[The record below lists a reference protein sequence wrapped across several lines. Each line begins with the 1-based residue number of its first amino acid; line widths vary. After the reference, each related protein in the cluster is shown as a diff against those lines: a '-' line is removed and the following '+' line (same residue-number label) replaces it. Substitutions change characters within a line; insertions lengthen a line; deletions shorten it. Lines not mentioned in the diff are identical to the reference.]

1 MTYGIIYVV
10 ENTINGKKYVGQT
23 VQPLK
28 VRWQRHCR
36 KEQSGCVA
44 LASAIAKYGA
54 DAFKV
59 SEVAQA
65 STKEEL
71 NSLEAQLVVALGTV
85 APGGYNLRS
94 GGGSKGRHSSG
105 SKEKMAVAHRSPEN
119 MEIHAAQSKARWQN
133 EGYRAKMIAAV
144 KSFWANTDN
153 KESAS
158 KKMRATAAKP
168 EVQKKK
174 SESLKRHYEKY
185 ENRERCKEI
194 SSRPDVKSKMSA
206 ASKER
211 WLDPEYRAK
220 QEAFRRKYWTPEKR
234 AEYGKRRSELFMS
247 NHGLSARSDS
257 VSGYRGVRM
266 LKSGRFVARISVEK
280 KEKQIGIYDTVE
292 QAHDAYV
299 EFKKQMVVN
308 LTAKGAM

>member
-158 KKMRATAAKP
+158 KKMRESFSNP
-168 EVQKKK
+168 SVQKKK
-174 SESLKRHYEKY
+174 SVAMKARYQNPENLEKHRLITSS
-185 ENRERCKEI
+185 EQFKEK
-194 SSRPDVKSKMSA
+194 VSA
-206 ASKER
+206 ASKKHWEKQ
-211 WLDPEYRAK
+211 DYREK
-220 QEAFRRKYWTPEKR
+220 QRAHRVSYWDANKR
-234 AEYGKRRSELFMS
+234 AEFGERSAKFLS
-247 NHGLSARSDS
+247 NPDLPPRADNTT
-257 VSGYRGVRM
+257 GYRGV
-266 LKSGRFVARISVEK
+266 KKISSGRFVARVIVHK
-280 KEKQIGIYDTVE
+280 KEKQIGVYDTAA
-292 QAHDAYV
+292 QAHEAYV
-299 EFKKQMVVN
+299 ECKRQMVLN
-308 LTAKGAM
+308 LVD

>member
-94 GGGSKGRHSSG
+94 GGGSHDGQRETARKNGKPPTRPPKLG
-105 SKEKMAVAHRSPEN
+105 IETPGKIPTSPDLRQPIFCPKN
-119 MEIHAAQSKARWQN
+119 PIQGVFS
-133 EGYRAKMIAAV
+133 
-144 KSFWANTDN
+144 
-153 KESAS
+153 
-158 KKMRATAAKP
+158 RATRGSNH
-168 EVQKKK
+168 V
-174 SESLKRHYEKY
+174 
-185 ENRERCKEI
+185 
-194 SSRPDVKSKMSA
+194 
-206 ASKER
+206 
-211 WLDPEYRAK
+211 
-220 QEAFRRKYWTPEKR
+220 EKR
-234 AEYGKRRSELFMS
+234 REPGFWGQSLSKNRPTQALFS
-247 NHGLSARSDS
+247 L
-257 VSGYRGVRM
+257 
-266 LKSGRFVARISVEK
+266 F
-280 KEKQIGIYDTVE
+280 
-292 QAHDAYV
+292 
-299 EFKKQMVVN
+299 
-308 LTAKGAM
+308 